1 MAGGV
6 FFEESGGLKLG
17 LVISSAA
24 GSEQVSLS
32 TGRRVKVKANQVLA
46 RFEVQDESQLEPFL
60 QQAQSVADELDPDF
74 LWQCAPSDVFTADA
88 FAPEVFGQQVSPKE
102 LVGLILSLH
111 QAPMYFYRKG
121 KGQFKSAPPEAL
133 QAALAGAAKRAA
145 LAEQEQAFTRALLD
159 GQCPD
164 EIAQQAMT
172 LLIKPDKQSV
182 AFKALSAAAHQS
194 QVTPAAL
201 LMRLG
206 VVESAYALHL
216 SRFMAECFPGGH
228 EHAPQDESLTRL
240 QDRLAALSQSLPRA
254 PMGAYSIDDEATTE
268 VDDAFSCETLDH
280 GGWRVGIHIAAP
292 GALLAPDDPLAQL
305 ARDRASTVY
314 FPGDKI
320 TMLPAQVIA
329 LASLDEAD
337 WRPAVSL
344 YVEFDANGERLS
356 HATRFEMVQIHR
368 NIRHG
373 DWEADLSLAVDPS
386 AAPEARALARSRL
399 PWSDLTVLHH
409 LALACRARREAV
421 RGRPEPAARLDYG
434 IRLTWQDHPRA
445 TALALADVEIQTRQR
460 GSALDLLVSEFMI
473 LTNVTWGE
481 TLALG
486 QLPGVYRC
494 QSMGRVRMQTTPGP
508 HQGLG
513 VSHYAWSTS
522 PLRRYSDLVNQWQ
535 LLSILGHG
543 RPAFKGGDANLF
555 ADVAHFDAVY
565 DRYAEF
571 QSSMERYWTGRWFG
585 QQLGLSGEAW
595 QTAQVSPANTM
606 LAVATRTES
615 VVRLRAAP
623 AVLRLAL
630 SSLPAGTELEVAVTG
645 FDPLDIALQ
654 GKVIRIMQT
663 DSVGRY
669 AVLGDPIAHSK
680 SPFIHRAFA
689 EQTGLAMDYEAI
701 AVPPEELTQRLAQL
715 HEQGYAGLNLTVPH
729 KHLAYDLALSEQWP
743 LSTLASQ
750 AGAVN
755 TLIRTDQGWQADN
768 TDGLGLLTDLLRSLE
783 QSDLSGLRL
792 LIIGAGGAAAGVLG
806 PLAAAGLAAVTVVNR
821 TPEKAQVL
829 ADRFSVAYPTVSWQ
843 ADGLQSLA
851 PGASRCDQAFDL
863 VINASSASLQGQALE
878 IAPGIFSQ
886 ARLVVD
892 MMYGAQP
899 TAFMQQAS
907 HAGASLVTDGLGML
921 VEQAAEAFERWQGQR
936 PQTLPVLQACRQAL
950 IEAAAGVE

>member
-1 MAGGV
+1 MSGGV
-6 FFEESGGLKLG
+6 FFEESGGLKAG

-24 GSEQVSLS
+24 GADQVSLT
-32 TGRRVKVKANQVLA
+32 TGRRVKVKANQVLV
-46 RFEVQDESQLEPFL
+46 RFEAKDESQVAQFLE
-60 QQAQSVADELDPDF
+60 QAQRVADELEPDF

-145 LAEQEQAFTRALLD
+145 MAEQEQGFTQALMD
-159 GQCPD
+159 GQCPE
-164 EIAQQAMT
+164 EIARQAMS

-182 AFKALSAAAHQS
+182 AFKALAAAAHQS
-194 QVTPAAL
+194 QTTPAAL

-216 SRFMAECFPGGH
+216 SRFMTECFPGGR
-228 EHAPQDESLTRL
+228 EHAL
-240 QDRLAALSQSLPRA
+240 QDDDLHALRGRLSALSQSLPRA
-254 PMGAYSIDDEATTE
+254 PLGAYSIDDEATTE
-268 VDDAFSCETLDH
+268 VDDAFSCEALDH

-329 LASLDEAD
+329 LASLDESD

-344 YVEFDANGERLS
+344 YVEFDAKGDRLS
-356 HATRFEMVQIHR
+356 HVTRFEMVQISR

-373 DWEADLSLAVDPS
+373 DWEEDLSVAVDPS
-386 AAPEARALARSRL
+386 TSPEAREAARGQL
-399 PWSDLTVLHH
+399 PWPDLTVLHQ
-409 LALACRARREAV
+409 LALSCRARREAV

-434 IRLTWQDHPRA
+434 IRLHWQDHPRA
-445 TALALADVEIQTRQR
+445 AALALAEVDIQTRQR

-595 QTAQVSPANTM
+595 QTAQVSPVNTM

-630 SSLPAGTELEVAVTG
+630 TSLPAGTELEVAVTG
-645 FDPLDIALQ
+645 FDPLDISLQ

-680 SPFIHRAFA
+680 SPFIHQAFA
-689 EQTGLAMDYEAI
+689 EQTGLAMDYQAI
-701 AVPPEELTQRLAQL
+701 RVPPEDLSQCLGRL

-729 KHLAYDLALSEQWP
+729 KHLAYDLAVSQRWP
-743 LSTLASQ
+743 MSTLASQ

-768 TDGLGLLTDLLRSLE
+768 TDGLGLLTDMLRSLG

-792 LIIGAGGAAAGVLG
+792 LMIGAGGAAAGVLG
-806 PLAAAGLAAVTVVNR
+806 PLAAAGLQTVTVVNR
-821 TPEKAQVL
+821 TVNKAQALV
-829 ADRFSVAYPTVSWQ
+829 DRFSVAYPGVAWQ
-843 ADGLQSLA
+843 AHGLQSLA
-851 PGASRCDQAFDL
+851 PGAPRCDQVFDL
-863 VINASSASLQGQALE
+863 VVNASSASLQGQTLE
-878 IAPGIFSQ
+878 IGPGIFSQ

-907 HAGASLVTDGLGML
+907 HAGAHLVTDGLGML

-936 PQTLPVLQACRQAL
+936 PETLSVLLACRQDL
-950 IEAAAGVE
+950 IAAAAGLE

>member
-1 MAGGV
+1 
-6 FFEESGGLKLG
+6 
-17 LVISSAA
+17 
-24 GSEQVSLS
+24 
-32 TGRRVKVKANQVLA
+32 
-46 RFEVQDESQLEPFL
+46 
-60 QQAQSVADELDPDF
+60 
-74 LWQCAPSDVFTADA
+74 
-88 FAPEVFGQQVSPKE
+88 
-102 LVGLILSLH
+102 
-111 QAPMYFYRKG
+111 MYFYRKG

-145 LAEQEQAFTRALLD
+145 MAEQEQGFTQALMD
-159 GQCPD
+159 GQCPE
-164 EIAQQAMT
+164 EIARQAMS

-182 AFKALSAAAHQS
+182 AFKALAAAAHQS
-194 QVTPAAL
+194 QTTPAAL

-216 SRFMAECFPGGH
+216 SRFMTECFPGGR
-228 EHAPQDESLTRL
+228 EHAL
-240 QDRLAALSQSLPRA
+240 QDDDLHALRGRLSALSQSLPRA
-254 PMGAYSIDDEATTE
+254 PLGAYSIDDEATTE
-268 VDDAFSCETLDH
+268 VDDAFSCEALDH

-329 LASLDEAD
+329 LASLDESD

-344 YVEFDANGERLS
+344 YVEFDAKGDRLS
-356 HATRFEMVQIHR
+356 HVTRFEMVQISR

-373 DWEADLSLAVDPS
+373 DWEEDLSVAVDPS
-386 AAPEARALARSRL
+386 TSPEAREAARGQL
-399 PWSDLTVLHH
+399 PWPDLTVLHQ
-409 LALACRARREAV
+409 LALSCRARREAV

-434 IRLTWQDHPRA
+434 IRLHWQDHPRA
-445 TALALADVEIQTRQR
+445 AALALAEVDIQTRQR

-595 QTAQVSPANTM
+595 QTAQVSPVNTM

-630 SSLPAGTELEVAVTG
+630 TSLPAGTELEVAVTG
-645 FDPLDIALQ
+645 FDPLDISLQ

-680 SPFIHRAFA
+680 SPFIHQAFA
-689 EQTGLAMDYEAI
+689 EQTGLAMDYQAI
-701 AVPPEELTQRLAQL
+701 RVPPEDLSQCLGRL

-729 KHLAYDLALSEQWP
+729 KHLAYDLAVSQRWP
-743 LSTLASQ
+743 MSTLASQ

-768 TDGLGLLTDLLRSLE
+768 TDGLGLLTDMLRSLG

-792 LIIGAGGAAAGVLG
+792 LMIGAGGAAAGVLG
-806 PLAAAGLAAVTVVNR
+806 PLAAAGLQTVTVVNR
-821 TPEKAQVL
+821 TVDKAQALV
-829 ADRFSVAYPTVSWQ
+829 DRFSVAYPGVAWQ
-843 ADGLQSLA
+843 AHGLQSLA
-851 PGASRCDQAFDL
+851 PGAPRCDQVFDL
-863 VINASSASLQGQALE
+863 VVNASSASLQGQTLE
-878 IAPGIFSQ
+878 IGPGIFSQ

-907 HAGASLVTDGLGML
+907 HAGAHLVTDGLGML

-936 PQTLPVLQACRQAL
+936 PETLSVLLACRQDL
-950 IEAAAGVE
+950 IAAAAGLE

>member
-1 MAGGV
+1 M
-6 FFEESGGLKLG
+6 
-17 LVISSAA
+17 
-24 GSEQVSLS
+24 
-32 TGRRVKVKANQVLA
+32 RRHSRPRYQDLA
-46 RFEVQDESQLEPFL
+46 P
-60 QQAQSVADELDPDF
+60 
-74 LWQCAPSDVFTADA
+74 
-88 FAPEVFGQQVSPKE
+88 G
-102 LVGLILSLH
+102 
-111 QAPMYFYRKG
+111 
-121 KGQFKSAPPEAL
+121 
-133 QAALAGAAKRAA
+133 
-145 LAEQEQAFTRALLD
+145 
-159 GQCPD
+159 
-164 EIAQQAMT
+164 
-172 LLIKPDKQSV
+172 
-182 AFKALSAAAHQS
+182 SAAAAFAGLSVYNPRPSRAGNGKYAVPAGHYKTHGQYPMMNSSQLRQAFLDYFQS
-194 QVTPAAL
+194 QGHTIVPSSPLVPGNDPTLLFTNAGMVQFKDVFLGQDKRPYVRAASSQRCVRAGGKHNDLENVGYTARHHTFFEMLGNFSFGDYFKHDAIRFAWDFLTVTLGLPQE
-201 LMRLG
+201 RLWVTVYHEDKEAEDIWIKQIG
-206 VVESAYALHL
+206 VDPQRF
-216 SRFMAECFPGGH
+216 SR
-228 EHAPQDESLTRL
+228 
-240 QDRLAALSQSLPRA
+240 
-254 PMGAYSIDDEATTE
+254 MGEKSNFWAMGDTGPCGPCTE
-268 VDDAFSCETLDH
+268 IFYDH
-280 GGWRVGIHIAAP
+280 GAHI
-292 GALLAPDDPLAQL
+292 
-305 ARDRASTVY
+305 
-314 FPGDKI
+314 
-320 TMLPAQVIA
+320 
-329 LASLDEAD
+329 
-337 WRPAVSL
+337 
-344 YVEFDANGERLS
+344 
-356 HATRFEMVQIHR
+356 
-368 NIRHG
+368 
-373 DWEADLSLAVDPS
+373 
-386 AAPEARALARSRL
+386 
-399 PWSDLTVLHH
+399 
-409 LALACRARREAV
+409 
-421 RGRPEPAARLDYG
+421 
-434 IRLTWQDHPRA
+434 
-445 TALALADVEIQTRQR
+445 
-460 GSALDLLVSEFMI
+460 
-473 LTNVTWGE
+473 WG
-481 TLALG
+481 
-486 QLPGVYRC
+486 
-494 QSMGRVRMQTTPGP
+494 GP

-701 AVPPEELTQRLAQL
+701 AVPPEELAQRLVQL

-792 LIIGAGGAAAGVLG
+792 LMIGAGGAAAGVLG
-806 PLAAAGLAAVTVVNR
+806 PLAAAGLAAITVVNR
-821 TPEKAQVL
+821 TPDKAQALV
-829 ADRFSVAYPTVSWQ
+829 DRFSVAYPTVSWQ

>member
-1 MAGGV
+1 MAAGV

-17 LVISSAA
+17 LVISSAS
-24 GSEQVSLS
+24 GSDQVSLS
-32 TGRRVKVKANQVLA
+32 TGRRVKVKANQILV
-46 RFEVQDESQLEPFL
+46 RFEVSDESQLDPFL

-88 FAPEVFGQQVSPKE
+88 FAPEVFGQQVLSTE
-102 LVGLILSLH
+102 LVGLILALH

-121 KGQFKSAPPEAL
+121 KGQFKTAPPEAL

-145 LAEQEQAFTRALLD
+145 LAEQEQAFTEALLD

-164 EIAQQAMT
+164 EIAQQAMA

-216 SRFMAECFPGGH
+216 SRFMAECFPGGR
-228 EHAPQDESLTRL
+228 EHDAHGEDLARL
-240 QDRLAALSQSLPRA
+240 QDRLTALSQSLPRA
-254 PMGAYSIDDEATTE
+254 TMPAYSIDDEATTE
-268 VDDAFSCETLDH
+268 VDDAFSCEALDH

-292 GALLAPDDPLAQL
+292 GALLAPDDPLARS

-320 TMLPAQVIA
+320 TMLPAPVIA
-329 LASLDEAD
+329 LASLDEAG

-344 YVEFDANGERLS
+344 YVEFDAKGERLS
-356 HATRFEMVQIHR
+356 HATRFEMVQISR
-368 NIRHG
+368 NIRYG
-373 DWEADLSLAVDPS
+373 DWEDDLSVAVDPS
-386 AAPEARALARSRL
+386 APPEARALAQSRL
-399 PWSDLTVLHH
+399 PWADLTTLHH
-409 LALACRARREAV
+409 LALASRARREAV
-421 RGRPEPAARLDYG
+421 RGRPEPTARLDYG
-434 IRLTWQDHPRA
+434 IRLAWQDHPRA
-445 TALALADVEIQTRQR
+445 TTLALAKVDIQTRQR

-585 QQLGLSGEAW
+585 QQLGLSSEAW
-595 QTAQVSPANTM
+595 QTAQVEPANTM

-630 SSLPAGTELEVAVTG
+630 TSVPPGTELEVAVTG
-645 FDPLDIALQ
+645 FDPLDISLQ

-663 DSVGRY
+663 DSVVRY

-680 SPFIHRAFA
+680 SPFIHQAFA
-689 EQTGLAMDYEAI
+689 EQTGLAIDYQAI
-701 AVPPEELTQRLAQL
+701 RVPPEELTERLSLL
-715 HEQGYAGLNLTVPH
+715 HDQGYAGLNLTVPH
-729 KHLAYDLALSEQWP
+729 KHLAYDLAVSQQWP
-743 LSTLASQ
+743 MSTLASQ

-768 TDGLGLLTDLLRSLE
+768 TDGLGLLTDVLRSLE
-783 QSDLSGLRL
+783 QPDLSGLRL
-792 LIIGAGGAAAGVLG
+792 LMIGAGGAAAGVLG
-806 PLAAAGLAAVTVVNR
+806 PLATAGLSAVTVVNR
-821 TPEKAQVL
+821 TLDKAQVL
-829 ADRFSVAYPTVSWQ
+829 VDRLSVAHPAVSWQ
-843 ADGLQSLA
+843 ADGLQSLS
-851 PGASRCDQAFDL
+851 PGANRCDQAFDL

-878 IAPGIFSQ
+878 IAPGIFSR

-907 HAGASLVTDGLGML
+907 HAGAQLVTDGLGML

-936 PQTLPVLQACRQAL
+936 PETLPVLQACRQAL

>member
-1 MAGGV
+1 M
-6 FFEESGGLKLG
+6 
-17 LVISSAA
+17 
-24 GSEQVSLS
+24 
-32 TGRRVKVKANQVLA
+32 
-46 RFEVQDESQLEPFL
+46 
-60 QQAQSVADELDPDF
+60 
-74 LWQCAPSDVFTADA
+74 
-88 FAPEVFGQQVSPKE
+88 
-102 LVGLILSLH
+102 
-111 QAPMYFYRKG
+111 
-121 KGQFKSAPPEAL
+121 
-133 QAALAGAAKRAA
+133 
-145 LAEQEQAFTRALLD
+145 
-159 GQCPD
+159 
-164 EIAQQAMT
+164 
-172 LLIKPDKQSV
+172 
-182 AFKALSAAAHQS
+182 
-194 QVTPAAL
+194 
-201 LMRLG
+201 
-206 VVESAYALHL
+206 
-216 SRFMAECFPGGH
+216 
-228 EHAPQDESLTRL
+228 
-240 QDRLAALSQSLPRA
+240 
-254 PMGAYSIDDEATTE
+254 
-268 VDDAFSCETLDH
+268 
-280 GGWRVGIHIAAP
+280 
-292 GALLAPDDPLAQL
+292 

-314 FPGDKI
+314 CPGDKI

-329 LASLDEAD
+329 LASLDESD

-344 YVEFDANGERLS
+344 YVEFDAKGDRLS
-356 HATRFEMVQIHR
+356 HVTRFEMVQISR

-373 DWEADLSLAVDPS
+373 DWEEDLSVAVDPS
-386 AAPEARALARSRL
+386 TSPEAREAARGQL
-399 PWSDLTVLHH
+399 PWPDLTVLHQ
-409 LALACRARREAV
+409 LALSCRARREAV

-434 IRLTWQDHPRA
+434 IRLHWQDHPRA
-445 TALALADVEIQTRQR
+445 AALALADVDIQTRQR

-630 SSLPAGTELEVAVTG
+630 TSLPAGTELEVAVTG
-645 FDPLDIALQ
+645 FDPLDISLQ

-680 SPFIHRAFA
+680 SPFIHQAFA
-689 EQTGLAMDYEAI
+689 EQTGLAMDYQAI
-701 AVPPEELTQRLAQL
+701 RVPPEDLSQCLGRL

-729 KHLAYDLALSEQWP
+729 KHLAYDLALSQRWP
-743 LSTLASQ
+743 MSTLASQ

-768 TDGLGLLTDLLRSLE
+768 TDGLGLLTDMLRSLG

-792 LIIGAGGAAAGVLG
+792 LMIGAGGAAAGVLG
-806 PLAAAGLAAVTVVNR
+806 PLAAAGLQTVTVVNR
-821 TPEKAQVL
+821 TVNKAQALV
-829 ADRFSVAYPTVSWQ
+829 DRFSVAYPGVSWQ

-851 PGASRCDQAFDL
+851 PGAPRCDQVFDL
-863 VINASSASLQGQALE
+863 VVNASSASLQGQTLE
-878 IAPGIFSQ
+878 IGPGIFGQ

-907 HAGASLVTDGLGML
+907 HAGAQLVTDGLGML

-936 PQTLPVLQACRQAL
+936 PETLSVLLACRQDL
-950 IEAAAGVE
+950 IAAAAGLE